1 MEPLDLFAEDLDY
14 RAASVRRSRQA
25 LANTAVRSR
34 IRAIY
39 AALKPTMEAFP
50 SQARLS
56 SWSYGADMTM
66 NLHLRDLERFN
77 GPEAVALLER
87 IVNDG
92 GYATEDSRDNAS
104 DVTRRYSFWYNI
116 PHPELNRVNIQ
127 LTIQLAVKTD
137 SAVCYRV
144 QVGSKAVETPQYEIV
159 CPEPTAV
166 GAE

>member
-25 LANTAVRSR
+25 LSNNAVRSR
-34 IRAIY
+34 IRAVY
-39 AALKPTMEAFP
+39 AALKPTMDAFP

-56 SWSYGADMTM
+56 AWSYGSQMTII
-66 NLHLRDLERFN
+66 LHLRDLDRFN

-87 IVNDG
+87 VVNDG
-92 GYATEDSRDNAS
+92 GYSNEHSSDNAN
-104 DVTRRYSFWYNI
+104 DVTRRYTFDYNI
-116 PHPELNRVNIQ
+116 PHPELSHVGIQ

-159 CPEPTAV
+159 CPEPTTV
-166 GAE
+166 TE

>member
-14 RAASVRRSRQA
+14 RATSVRHSRMA
-25 LANTAVRSR
+25 LSNNAVRSR

-39 AALKPTMEAFP
+39 AALKPTMDALP

-56 SWSYGADMTM
+56 SWSYGKDLTVI
-66 NLHLRDLERFN
+66 LHLRDLERFN
-77 GPEAVALLER
+77 GPEAVSLLER

-92 GYATEDSRDNAS
+92 GYASEDTRDNAS
-104 DVTRRYSFWYNI
+104 DVTRRYSFHYAI
-116 PHPELNRVNIQ
+116 PHPDLGHVHVQ
-127 LTIQLAVKTD
+127 LTVQLGVKTD

-144 QVGSKAVETPQYEIV
+144 QVGSKSVETPQYEIV

-166 GAE
+166 TE